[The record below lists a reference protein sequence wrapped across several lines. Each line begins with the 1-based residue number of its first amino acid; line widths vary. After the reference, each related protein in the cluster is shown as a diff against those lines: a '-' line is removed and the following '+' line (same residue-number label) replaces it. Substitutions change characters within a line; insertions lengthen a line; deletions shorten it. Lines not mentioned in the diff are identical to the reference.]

1 MLRTVLAPNPSP
13 LTLDGTR
20 TFIVGDRRPVIIDP
34 GPNDAGHL
42 DAIVDAIGDGD
53 PVAILVT
60 HYHPD
65 HLAGA
70 GPLAERL
77 DVPVRRLGDRSLTDG
92 ATIETDAGPVRAVA
106 TPGHTRDHAVFH
118 WPEGAGDSGGDT
130 AAGDADNAGAGGA
143 VFCGD
148 LVMGG
153 QDTTLVAAPEGRLGP
168 YLASL
173 ERVRG
178 LGAGTLYPAH
188 GPPFDDPTSTMNRYR
203 RHREERLAQVSEAI
217 ESGIRS
223 YPELLKAVYGDDLD
237 EALERPAMT
246 ALKAYIEHLQGLG
259 RIRRIGRGWE
269 PAD

>member
-1 MLRTVLAPNPSP
+1 VLRTVLAPNPSP

-20 TFIVGDRRPVIIDP
+20 TYIVGDRRPVVIDP
-34 GPNDAGHL
+34 GPNDAAHI
-42 DAIVDAIGDGD
+42 DAIVDALGDGV

-70 GPLAERL
+70 GPLAEPL
-77 DVPVRRLGDRSLTDG
+77 GVPVRRLGDGSLADG
-92 ATIETDAGPVRAVA
+92 DVVETDAGPVVAVA
-106 TPGHTRDHAVFH
+106 TPGHTRDHVAFH
-118 WPEGAGDSGGDT
+118 WPDGA
-130 AAGDADNAGAGGA
+130 A

-148 LVMGG
+148 LLTGG
-153 QDTTLVAAPEGRLGP
+153 QDTALVAAPEGRLGP
-168 YLASL
+168 YMVSL

-178 LGAGTLYPAH
+178 LGAETLYPAH
-188 GPPFDDPTSTMNRYR
+188 GPAFEDADATLDRYV
-203 RHREERLAQVSEAI
+203 RHREQRLAQVGEAI
-217 ESGIRS
+217 ESGIRD
-223 YPELLKAVYGDDLD
+223 YPELLRAVYGDDLD
-237 EALERPAMT
+237 PDLERPAMT